1 MVDFSMKKDLVSV
14 VMSAYNSQKFIS
26 DSISSILNQTYDH
39 WELIII
45 NDASLDNTLEIINQ
59 FSEKDPRIKIIDN
72 KKNLGLTTSLNV
84 GIRNSNGEFI
94 ARLDSDDIAE
104 PSRLEKELD
113 YLHAYPDVGLVGSG
127 AHLINSFG
135 NKIGSMNV
143 ISQPNCVNRFL
154 INLNPFIHSSI
165 MVRKKAL
172 DDVGYYRENFRY
184 SQDYDL
190 ILRLNDKYKLSNIA
204 LPLIRWRVS
213 NSSVTMQHHTLQ
225 RIYADI
231 ARKFAIERKNFGHDS
246 YELTE
251 FDKLIND
258 MRIKNQGRYLCDRG
272 VYDLLFN
279 KKYKNGCSEL
289 LKGVSKG
296 GFPYNSFYRGIAQII
311 SKISS

>member
-1 MVDFSMKKDLVSV
+1 MKKDLISV
-14 VMSAYNSQKFIS
+14 VMSAYNSEKYIS

-45 NDASLDNTLEIINQ
+45 NDASSDNTLKIINQ
-59 FSEKDPRIKIIDN
+59 FSEKDSRIKVIDN
-72 KKNLGLTTSLNV
+72 KKNLGLTISLNI
-84 GIRNSNGEFI
+84 GINNSNGEFI
-94 ARLDSDDIAE
+94 ARLDSDDLAE

-113 YLHAYPDVGLVGSG
+113 YLQSDPDIGLVGSA
-127 AHLINSFG
+127 AHLINSLG
-135 NKIGSMNV
+135 NRIGSMNV
-143 ISQPNCVNRFL
+143 MSQQYFVNRFL

-165 MVRKKAL
+165 MIRKKAL
-172 DDVGYYRENFRY
+172 DDVGSYREKFRY

-213 NSSVTMQHHTLQ
+213 ESSVTMQHHTLQ

-231 ARKFAIERKNFGHDS
+231 AREFAIERRNFGHDDYQS
-246 YELTE
+246 AE
-251 FDKLIND
+251 FDDLINE
-258 MRIKNQGRYLCDRG
+258 MRNRNQGRYLCDRG

-279 KKYKNGCSEL
+279 KKYKEGCSEL

-296 GFPYNSFYRGIAQII
+296 GFPYNSFYRGVTQVI
-311 SKISS
+311 SKMSNQ

>member
-1 MVDFSMKKDLVSV
+1 MKKDLISV
-14 VMSAYNSQKFIS
+14 VMSAYNSEKYIS

-45 NDASLDNTLEIINQ
+45 NDASSDNTLKIINQ
-59 FSEKDPRIKIIDN
+59 FSEKDSRIKVIDN
-72 KKNLGLTTSLNV
+72 KKNLGLTISLNI
-84 GIRNSNGEFI
+84 GINNSNGEFI
-94 ARLDSDDIAE
+94 ARLDSDDLAE

-113 YLHAYPDVGLVGSG
+113 YLHSDPEIGLVGSA

-135 NKIGSMNV
+135 NRIGSMNV
-143 ISQPNCVNRFL
+143 MSQQYFVNRFL

-165 MVRKKAL
+165 MIRKEAL
-172 DDVGYYRENFRY
+172 DDVGSYREKFRY

-213 NSSVTMQHHTLQ
+213 DSSVTMQHHTLQ

-231 ARKFAIERKNFGHDS
+231 AREFATERRNFGHDGYQS
-246 YELTE
+246 AE
-251 FDKLIND
+251 FDDLINE
-258 MRIKNQGRYLCDRG
+258 MRIRNQGRYLCDRG

-279 KKYKNGCSEL
+279 KRYKEGCSEL

-296 GFPYNSFYRGIAQII
+296 GFPYNSFYRGVTQVI
-311 SKISS
+311 SKMSNQ